1 MSPLSESSLFV
12 LLRPLRLIGVIR
24 RVCSRCLAPAASPDS
39 IEDPS
44 LGSLAVSFWRML
56 ALSRGDPP
64 VPGRSLPGLATFYY
78 FFSLFVLAFCL
89 GCLGGARGGREK
101 ESERNESYLVDPA
114 SSHMLVSKTKPCMSK
129 FTLSHGETANGSL
142 NQSRFL
148 R

>member
-78 FFSLFVLAFCL
+78 FFLSSFSRSVWAVWAGRGEEGRKKANETKAIWLILPVVICL
-89 GCLGGARGGREK
+89 SQRLSHACL
-101 ESERNESYLVDPA
+101 
-114 SSHMLVSKTKPCMSK
+114 SSHCPTVKPRMA
-129 FTLSHGETANGSL
+129 H
-142 NQSRFL
+142 
-148 R
+148 